1 MQRSTLLCGA
11 LLAVVAGL
19 LCLVGEALGLDTQHV
34 ALVGG
39 ALGGVVGLVQERT
52 PAMRATGFLIGLVVA
67 WLGFAVRALYLP
79 DSASGRAVAAIV
91 VVAVCVLFTA
101 GSANRI
107 PLWTLLIGAAAMVAV
122 YEESYTADSPAFLAQ
137 SPSAAT
143 GVLLAAGIGFLA
155 TSFQAPRQAAAKR
168 RTEDPPEG
176 DAPAEEVLVPAHEA
190 PTREVSA
197 TEGERA

>member
-52 PAMRATGFLIGLVVA
+52 PAQRAIGFLIGLFVA

-79 DSASGRAVAAIV
+79 DSASGRAVAAVV
-91 VVAVCVLFTA
+91 VVAVCVVFAA
-101 GSANRI
+101 GSGNRL
-107 PLWTLLIGAAAMVAV
+107 PLWTLLLGAAAMVAV
-122 YEESYTADSPAFLAQ
+122 YEESYTADSPAFLAE

-155 TSFQAPRQAAAKR
+155 TSLQWPGR
-168 RTEDPPEG
+168 
-176 DAPAEEVLVPAHEA
+176 APAAVPAEA
-190 PTREVSA
+190 PPADDEPTELDAEVPTREFA
-197 TEGERA
+197 TTEGERP

>member
-1 MQRSTLLCGA
+1 MQRSTLLSGA

-39 ALGGVVGLVQERT
+39 ALGGVVGLVPDRT
-52 PAMRATGFLIGLVVA
+52 PAMRATGFLIGLFVA

-79 DSASGRAVAAIV
+79 DSAAGRAVAAV
-91 VVAVCVLFTA
+91 AVVAVCVAFTA
-101 GSANRI
+101 GSADRI
-107 PLWTLLIGAAAMVAV
+107 PLWTLLLGAAAMVAV
-122 YEESYTADSPAFLAQ
+122 YEETYTADSPAFLAQ

-155 TSFQAPRQAAAKR
+155 TSLQRPRPARAVER
-168 RTEDPPEG
+168 SEVPPDEPTEEDAWVPADDTRELASTEG
-176 DAPAEEVLVPAHEA
+176 D
-190 PTREVSA
+190 
-197 TEGERA
+197 RA

>member
-79 DSASGRAVAAIV
+79 DSASGRAVAAIA

>member
-1 MQRSTLLCGA
+1 MQRSTLLSGA

-39 ALGGVVGLVQERT
+39 ALGGVVGLVQDRT
-52 PAMRATGFLIGLVVA
+52 PAMRATGFLIGLFVA

-79 DSASGRAVAAIV
+79 DSASGRAVAAV
-91 VVAVCVLFTA
+91 AVVAVCVAFTA
-101 GSANRI
+101 GSADRI
-107 PLWTLLIGAAAMVAV
+107 PLWTLLLGAAAMVAV
-122 YEESYTADSPAFLAQ
+122 YEETYTADSPAFLAQ

-155 TSFQAPRQAAAKR
+155 TSLQRPRPVPAAEVPADDTR
-168 RTEDPPEG
+168 ELASTEG
-176 DAPAEEVLVPAHEA
+176 D
-190 PTREVSA
+190 
-197 TEGERA
+197 RA

>member
-79 DSASGRAVAAIV
+79 DSASGRAVAAV
-91 VVAVCVLFTA
+91 AVVAVCVLFTA

-155 TSFQAPRQAAAKR
+155 TSIQAPRQAAPQQ

-190 PTREVSA
+190 PTRELSA